1 MPQKQPWLQLM
12 SLMSKA
18 QAMSRAKSPDFTEQA
33 EALYRL
39 RQLCDGPATFMK
51 TVKNL
56 GIGSRKARYLVNIYS
71 HLKERGI
78 PPDEVKP
85 IGWTKLKDIYHV
97 LTEKNVRAWARRVN
111 NMSTIEVQEM
121 LERGGPR
128 VKKADLPHRSFLTF
142 RVTPEERKIVEEA
155 VTKAGAVQH
164 GRHLTG
170 RTDSI
175 VRICQFYKQNAK
187 SGK

>member
-1 MPQKQPWLQLM
+1 M

-18 QAMSRAKSPDFTEQA
+18 QAMSRAKSPDFIEQA

-39 RQLCDGPATFMK
+39 RQLSDDPATFMK
-51 TVKNL
+51 IVKDL
-56 GIGSRKARYLVNIYS
+56 EIGTRKARYLVNIYG
-71 HLKERGI
+71 HLMERGI
-78 PPDEVKP
+78 PPEKVRP
-85 IGWTKLKDIYHV
+85 VGWTKLKEIYRL
-97 LTEKNVRAWARRVN
+97 LTKKNVGFWARRVKDL
-111 NMSTIEVQEM
+111 STIEVHEM
-121 LERGGPR
+121 LEHGGSK

-142 RVTPEERKIVEEA
+142 RVTPDERKIVEKA
-155 VTKAGAVQH
+155 VVKAGAVQR